1 MGKLEDK
8 LAKLE
13 EQRARINAE
22 IQRVRAREQQQERR
36 DDTRRK
42 IIVGAMLTGMI
53 EAGKLGQ
60 FNEVWLRAE
69 LDKQLDR
76 DPDRALFGLPP
87 LAKAKPE
94 QVVQEEAPA
103 GLHTAPTAA
112 QEGKGRGRG
121 KTALRASCGV
131 SDRHQRAKPAFPPTA
146 QQWGGCVA

>member
-103 GLHTAPTAA
+103 GLHTCAVGERPLSRQNSSTGLLWRLRQAPAGEARLSPYCAA
-112 QEGKGRGRG
+112 VG
-121 KTALRASCGV
+121 GV
-131 SDRHQRAKPAFPPTA
+131 CSLAQR
-146 QQWGGCVA
+146 